1 MNHIFIGKNIFI
13 KFHYILEYMQIL
25 NVIMKLDNS
34 NMGNKTTNIY
44 KQNPVC
50 NGYYIVSELNDVLQ
64 SGYYHSPL
72 DYNNVDWF
80 VNEMIKLENKM
91 NFYFK
96 NTKKDIVMSQE
107 DEENYKNNN
116 ICYFCEKEILDTKVR
131 DHCHLT
137 GNIEDLLIII
147 VI

>member
-1 MNHIFIGKNIFI
+1 MQQQEITSSIRTSNESHIYWK
-13 KFHYILEYMQIL
+13 KYFHKIPLYFRIYADFECNNEI
-25 NVIMKLDNS
+25 DNS

-44 KQNPVC
+44 NQNAVC
-50 NGYYIVSELNDVLQ
+50 NGYYIVSELNDILK

-96 NTKKDIVMSQE
+96 NTKKDIVM
-107 DEENYKNNN
+107 
-116 ICYFCEKEILDTKVR
+116 TR
-131 DHCHLT
+131 R
-137 GNIEDLLIII
+137 
-147 VI
+147 